1 MPETDMELLAEARAY
16 RAKAKRMRELALLAG
31 HPEVSPILKQYA
43 LELEERAAELCAM
56 AEASTTKSG
65 P

>member
-1 MPETDMELLAEARAY
+1 
-16 RAKAKRMRELALLAG
+16 MRELALLAG

-43 LELEERAAELCAM
+43 IELEERAAELCAM
-56 AEASTTKSG
+56 ADASTPKST